1 MNGID
6 SKADAARGGGDGDNA
21 GDGENVGGIGD
32 YGFGDL
38 SALSAEAMG
47 HRLDGFGVNLLV
59 RQVARTVEFLREVLG
74 FAVLRQSD
82 DYAVLAWRG
91 RLFQLHADATYAA
104 HPLPAHLPEAGLRGA
119 GVELRLYRADPDR
132 AEQRARVHGYEILQA
147 SADKPHGLRECFLL
161 DPDGYCWV
169 PSARI

>member
-1 MNGID
+1 MTARAHSD
-6 SKADAARGGGDGDNA
+6 SGGDD
-21 GDGENVGGIGD
+21 
-32 YGFGDL
+32 FGDI
-38 SALSAEAMG
+38 SEISAEAMG

-59 RQVARTVEFLREVLG
+59 RDVARAVAFMHDVLG
-74 FAVLRQSD
+74 FDVLRASA

-104 HPLPAHLPEAGLRGA
+104 HPLPAHLPEVGLRGA
-119 GVELRLYRADPDR
+119 GVELRLYESDPDS
-132 AEQRARVHGYEILQA
+132 AEQRARSGGYEILQS

-169 PSARI
+169 PSTRITPSAAR